1 MSKKAAVNEIKQALQ
16 AHRGAFVAVGVFSFV
31 INFLYLT
38 PSIYML
44 QVYDRVVTAR
54 SELTLLFLSL
64 LTIGMFLIM
73 ALLELF
79 RSKVLIRVGNAMD
92 EVLSK
97 RVFTATFEIKLRGA
111 GGNPAQALS
120 DLNNVRQFVTGNGLF
135 AFMDA
140 PWMPIYLVV
149 IFMLNPLL
157 GWFAVGGTVLL
168 VVLTYITEKVS
179 KGPLDAANRHAISA
193 SNFAT
198 SNLRNAEVIEAMG
211 MLRPLMGR
219 WYMHQ
224 ARMLQQQTLASNRAA
239 TISAVTKLS
248 RLVIQSGALGLGALL
263 VIQGKATP
271 GVMIAAS
278 ILTGRAMA
286 PVELLIGTWKG
297 FVAARS
303 AYERLLGLLQALP
316 VRPQAMSLPVPRGLL
331 TLENVYATP
340 PGGRIH
346 VINGVNLAIVPGE
359 VVGVIGPSAS
369 GKSSLARLMVG
380 VWQPQIGSVRL
391 DGAEIVQWNKDELG
405 PHLGYMPQDVEL
417 FGGTV
422 AENIAR
428 FGAVDS
434 DKVVQAAQLAGV
446 HDMILHFPHGYDTP
460 IGEGGNVLSGGQR
473 QRIGIARALY
483 GLPALIVLDEPNS
496 NLDDVGEAALVGT
509 VQALKRAGR
518 TVVLITHRMSI
529 LQAVD
534 KLLVLREGTVVG
546 YGERDQVLQALASAR
561 QGQAAQQ
568 PAVAAQA

>member
-1 MSKKAAVNEIKQALQ
+1 MSKKVAVNEIKQALQ
-16 AHRGAFVAVGVFSFV
+16 AHRGAFVAVAAFSFV
-31 INFLYLT
+31 INFLYLA
-38 PSIYML
+38 PSLYML

-64 LTIGMFLIM
+64 ITVAMFLVM

-79 RSKVLIRVGNAMD
+79 RSQVLIRVGNAMD
-92 EVLSK
+92 AVLSK
-97 RVFTATFEIKLRGA
+97 RVFTATFEINLRGA
-111 GGNPAQALS
+111 GGNPAQALA

-149 IFMLNPLL
+149 IFMLNPML
-157 GWFAVGGTVLL
+157 GWFAVGGTIVL
-168 VVLTYITEKVS
+168 VVLTYITEKLS
-179 KGPLDAANRHAISA
+179 KGPLEAANRHAISA

-211 MLRPLMGR
+211 MLRPLLGR

-239 TISAVTKLS
+239 TISAVTKMA
-248 RLVIQSGALGLGALL
+248 RLTIQSGALGLGALL

-297 FVAARS
+297 FVAARG
-303 AYERLLGLLQALP
+303 AYDRLLGLLQALP
-316 VRPQAMSLPVPRGLL
+316 VRPQPMSLPAPRGLL

-340 PGGRIH
+340 PGGRLH
-346 VINGVNLAIVPGE
+346 VIKGVNLAIVPGE

-428 FGAVDS
+428 FGTVDS
-434 DKVVQAAQLAGV
+434 DQVVLAAQLAGV
-446 HDMILHFPHGYDTP
+446 HDMILHFPNGYDTP

-473 QRIGIARALY
+473 QRIGIARAIY

-509 VQALKRAGR
+509 VQALKKAGK

-534 KLLVLREGTVVG
+534 KLLVLRDGAVVG
-546 YGERDQVLQALASAR
+546 FGERDQVLQALASAR
-561 QGQAAQQ
+561 QGQNAPQ